1 MLVSLSTLLHGS
13 LQEKLSWTFRL
24 YDLNGDGAI
33 TKQEMAAVV
42 VAVYELLGIECEEL
56 VRHKTNIE
64 TWRCLVCLRCGSDS
78 VMLTG
83 PAELLSQSLLP
94 SRQQRKC
101 QH

>member
-56 VRHKTNIE
+56 ARHKTNIE
-64 TWRCLVCLRCGSDS
+64 TWRCLVCLRDA
-78 VMLTG
+78 VVTL
-83 PAELLSQSLLP
+83 
-94 SRQQRKC
+94 
-101 QH
+101 